1 MSLEEVQIGDNC
13 QVLSAKRI
21 FAKDYVATGIPFY
34 RSKEIIYK
42 AFNQFKND
50 EVFIKEE
57 GFNEDY
63 IDRIMPNV
71 IKAQKLPL
79 DGFFDSNI
87 IDAFTT

>member
-1 MSLEEVQIGDNC
+1 M
-13 QVLSAKRI
+13 AKTLYI
-21 FAKDYVATGIPFY
+21 VDYWIPFPQSEYGGVVNVIAKDD
-34 RSKEIIYK
+34 SE
-42 AFNQFKND
+42 AF
-50 EVFIKEE
+50 ELLAAEE

-79 DGFFDSNI
+79 EGFFESNI

>member
-1 MSLEEVQIGDNC
+1 MKYLYIIDYWGPFPQSEYGGVVNVI
-13 QVLSAKRI
+13 
-21 FAKDYVATGIPFY
+21 AKDD
-34 RSKEIIYK
+34 SE
-42 AFNQFKND
+42 AF
-50 EVFIKEE
+50 ELLAAEE

-79 DGFFDSNI
+79 EGFFESNI

>member
-1 MSLEEVQIGDNC
+1 MTKSLYIIDYWVPFPQSEYGGVVNVI
-13 QVLSAKRI
+13 
-21 FAKDYVATGIPFY
+21 AKDD
-34 RSKEIIYK
+34 SE
-42 AFNQFKND
+42 AF
-50 EVFIKEE
+50 ELLAAEE

-79 DGFFDSNI
+79 EGFFESNI

>member
-1 MSLEEVQIGDNC
+1 MKYLYIIDYWVPFPQSEYGGVVNVI
-13 QVLSAKRI
+13 
-21 FAKDYVATGIPFY
+21 AKDD
-34 RSKEIIYK
+34 SE
-42 AFNQFKND
+42 AF
-50 EVFIKEE
+50 ELLAAEE

-71 IKAQKLPL
+71 IKAQRLPL